1 MPQRP
6 LRLSLGVYLA
16 FAQAGY
22 KLVWLQIN
30 QFHLIGP
37 VKHAVGYALAH
48 HYSGHGGNHI
58 VEAFQMLHVNRG
70 PYGYARLK
78 QLLHIL
84 KALEVAAALRVGVG
98 KLVHKGDFRLAGQH
112 GIHIKFVERDAPVL
126 DPQGRHGLKTWQ
138 QGRCFRPWVW
148 LHIAHN
154 NAVPLL
160 LSGVGRSQHGICLAH
175 ASRIAKK
182 YFEQASGR
190 WA

>member
-1 MPQRP
+1 MLLDLPPCFLPSGSGGCPPVDAVGHAAQGNLPQSDEIRGQKKVPQRP

-70 PYGYARLK
+70 PYGYARLE
-78 QLLHIL
+78 QFLHIL

-98 KLVHKGDFRLAGQH
+98 KLVHKGDFRPAC
-112 GIHIKFVERDAPVL
+112 P
-126 DPQGRHGLKTWQ
+126 
-138 QGRCFRPWVW
+138 C
-148 LHIAHN
+148 
-154 NAVPLL
+154 
-160 LSGVGRSQHGICLAH
+160 S
-175 ASRIAKK
+175 
-182 YFEQASGR
+182 
-190 WA
+190 